1 MTDPRRDDARRTS
14 GRRPP
19 KPPGI
24 GAISALAAVVVL
36 VPGIVVYV
44 ALRSLGLGIGP
55 AGVIG
60 LFVMIGGMVAYP
72 VLLRRT
78 GWVGAPR
85 RRPAPP
91 TTDDGGGQR

>member
-1 MTDPRRDDARRTS
+1 MSS
-14 GRRPP
+14 GGRAP

-36 VPGIVVYV
+36 VPGIVAYV
-44 ALRSLGLGIGP
+44 ALRALGLGIGP

-60 LFVMIGGMVAYP
+60 LFVMIAGMVAYP

-78 GWVGAPR
+78 GWVGPPRPRTAPA
-85 RRPAPP
+85 APP
-91 TTDDGGGQR
+91 DQEPDQR